1 MPKDYRVYL
10 EDIMEAITKIEKYT
24 GNLIFEE
31 FRKNELVIDAVIRN
45 LEIIGEAVK
54 RMPKEVREKAPDV
67 EWKKVA
73 GLRDILIHEYFGVD
87 LEILW
92 DIIKNKLPELKR
104 KTSRILE
111 KWTKSIN
118 NSDNR

>member
-1 MPKDYRVYL
+1 MPKDFTIYL
-10 EDIMEAITKIEKYT
+10 EDIQKAIIKIEKYMGDLT
-24 GNLIFEE
+24 FEE

-54 RMPKEVREKAPDV
+54 RMPEEIKEKHFDV
-67 EWKKVA
+67 EWKKIA

-92 DIIKNKLPELKR
+92 DIIKNKLPKLKKKVSQI
-104 KTSRILE
+104 KT
-111 KWTKSIN
+111 
-118 NSDNR
+118 